1 MPLHHAFTFTTF
13 LFLSLA
19 QPLDQVQSLK
29 YSADPRNKSLSPLQA
44 CQQHGHAGCTHSLLW
59 GLMYISLWRGCDRMG
74 LGNEQAASLWHC
86 GTAECSRPKQH
97 VMREWAGS
105 EGRVFERMKQRL
117 HFCNQPTCNCWE
129 HTVANAVLQLQLHI
143 DSTAVATA
151 HSLKCT
157 Y

>member
-1 MPLHHAFTFTTF
+1 MFVLLKTNLMLHSTDVMQWVSDGVGSKPLHHSPSQ
-13 LFLSLA
+13 LPS
-19 QPLDQVQSLK
+19 QPLDLVQSLK
-29 YSADPRNKSLSPLQA
+29 HTTDPRNKSLSPLQV

-105 EGRVFERMKQRL
+105 EGRVFERIKQRL
-117 HFCNQPTCNCWE
+117 HFCNLRTCICWE
-129 HTVANAVLQLQLHI
+129 
-143 DSTAVATA
+143 
-151 HSLKCT
+151 
-157 Y
+157 